1 MNVQK
6 RVYALPDKFVLDAIT
21 GPVVL
26 VSDRGLSAF
35 GERCTLLE
43 GTNQPRGAEGVGV
56 PGGRHLRSGI
66 AFEREASLA
75 EARGRVAFPPPSSGA
90 AVEPIGPKAS
100 RSVGRHYEGGRSFAK
115 FNPTALNS
123 AASYAS
129 SNRHQGRQACGLAV

>member
-1 MNVQK
+1 MPK
-6 RVYALPDKFVLDAIT
+6 PDRLCWSLTAV
-21 GPVVL
+21 
-26 VSDRGLSAF
+26 LSAF
-35 GERCTLLE
+35 VKRCTLLE

-75 EARGRVAFPPPSSGA
+75 EAWGRVAFPPPSSGA
-90 AVEPIGPKAS
+90 AVEAIGPKAS